1 MLMPLTKIFQCF
13 MTPSPGSY
21 NWVDAPDKEIIFLN
35 DLRYEKDGEKKVMSW
50 NLFLNLLEGAPINVA
65 MPKNHYAKDLVWS
78 KTQPII
84 ATAEKPIVRIVNGQL
99 DKGETEQMKQRWTVI
114 NFKYRFQ
121 SNEVNYDITP
131 CGACFAK
138 LLLDA

>member
-1 MLMPLTKIFQCF
+1 M
-13 MTPSPGSY
+13 
-21 NWVDAPDKEIIFLN
+21 
-35 DLRYEKDGEKKVMSW
+35 
-50 NLFLNLLEGAPINVA
+50 INVA